1 MNYENFLLIINEL
14 YKKISILQKIVL
26 KIIVIKIM

>member
-14 YKKISILQKIVL
+14 NKKISILQKIVL

>member
-14 YKKISILQKIVL
+14 YKKFSILQKIVL
-26 KIIVIKIM
+26 KIIGM

>member
-14 YKKISILQKIVL
+14 NKKISILQKIVL
-26 KIIVIKIM
+26 KIIGM

>member
-14 YKKISILQKIVL
+14 YKKFSILQKKIL
-26 KIIVIKIM
+26 KIIGM

>member
-14 YKKISILQKIVL
+14 NKKISILQKIVL
-26 KIIVIKIM
+26 KIIDM